1 LGAVRY
7 TVGTDTGTCGCI
19 KFKCLHLLFS
29 VCPPPPR
36 LLLFVRSKASDTPE
50 PSEIQGMLLSM
61 EGVEAAAAEE
71 EEEEEEALGEA
82 GKTCPQTNEES
93 AK

>member
-1 LGAVRY
+1 
-7 TVGTDTGTCGCI
+7 
-19 KFKCLHLLFS
+19 
-29 VCPPPPR
+29 
-36 LLLFVRSKASDTPE
+36 
-50 PSEIQGMLLSM
+50 MLLSM
-61 EGVEAAAAEE
+61 EGVEAAAAE

>member
-1 LGAVRY
+1 
-7 TVGTDTGTCGCI
+7 
-19 KFKCLHLLFS
+19 
-29 VCPPPPR
+29 
-36 LLLFVRSKASDTPE
+36 
-50 PSEIQGMLLSM
+50 MLLSM